1 MPRSS
6 SWAEAS
12 GSRRVFSHV
21 GGLDGGGGPALLKLR
36 IVLSNG
42 HFKAY
47 GGYHMQ
53 RKHPR
58 VHAVRYHYALELA
71 A

>member
-1 MPRSS
+1 MVKDRMDITGVR
-6 SWAEAS
+6 W
-12 GSRRVFSHV
+12 
-21 GGLDGGGGPALLKLR
+21 GLDGGGDPALLKLR

-42 HFKAY
+42 DFKAY
-47 GGYHMQ
+47 WDYHMQ